1 MDWESCMTMNDHWGY
16 NKNDHNW
23 KSTQTLVRNLIDCA
37 SKGGNYLLNVGPT
50 AEGLI
55 PDASLERLKQI
66 GDWMQ
71 LNGETIYGTSASPFS
86 RKLPWGRCTMKTTGD
101 LTSLYLHV
109 FDWPAD
115 GELVVP
121 GLKSKVSKAY
131 LLADKSRKLS
141 VKNSKDGVLVKAP
154 AKAGNNISTTVVFE
168 IKGPVSVEAAPKIV
182 ASASNTYRSETAQ
195 YGPQFAFDGSKDTRW
210 ASDDSA
216 SQTWIAVDLGSLQKI
231 SRVRISEAYAGRV
244 QQYELQSKQASGWK
258 TFLTGATLGA
268 DIELTFPPVTARE
281 FRLNILSAKQ
291 GPTINEIE
299 WLNK

>member
-1 MDWESCMTMNDHWGY
+1 
-16 NKNDHNW
+16 
-23 KSTQTLVRNLIDCA
+23 
-37 SKGGNYLLNVGPT
+37 
-50 AEGLI
+50 
-55 PDASLERLKQI
+55 
-66 GDWMQ
+66 
-71 LNGETIYGTSASPFS
+71 
-86 RKLPWGRCTMKTTGD
+86 MKTAGD
-101 LTSLYLHV
+101 FTTLYLHV
-109 FDWPAD
+109 YDWPTD

-131 LLADKSRKLS
+131 LLTDKSRKLS
-141 VKNSKDGVLVKAP
+141 IKKSKDGMSVKVP
-154 AKAGNNISTTVVFE
+154 AQAGSAISTTVILE

-182 ASASNTYRSETAQ
+182 ASAPNTYQNETSN

-210 ASDDSA
+210 ATDDST
-216 SQTWIAVDLGSLQKI
+216 SQTWIAVDLGASQKI

-244 QQYELQSKQASGWK
+244 QQYELQSRQAGEWK